1 MEQRELIIAVNKHR
15 AEALKTL
22 IMQADTQDFR
32 QMWADKGVMQQG
44 GLSHKA
50 YQGVN
55 QIVLTVSALNRES
68 QDPRWF
74 TMKMIQDKGLT
85 LNKGS
90 KGEPI
95 AFFSNTFQVDKKD
108 EKGNIMRDE
117 NGKKIKET
125 VFGKPLLRQFYVFN
139 GKDIS
144 GLEPF
149 TTPNHTP
156 EELTEKRR
164 IAFERAEEM
173 IQNWAQDKGL
183 KFIEFPQPSAFF
195 RPNKESGAIMM
206 PIKGQFDNLA
216 SYYATAFHE
225 LGHSTLIENI
235 RTKDEKA
242 FDVKNIEFG
251 SPAYAREELVA
262 ELTSIYL
269 SQELGIDTSESEL
282 NKQSLAYIKSWYL
295 NGKLTDKD
303 LSIALRDAEKAKN
316 ILLSYAPSLTLENKA
331 DVSLENDKQDALN
344 TILQPTFTKDEIRLA
359 ELQNM
364 TFKHLEDMGWRK
376 NDNNNMEIVR
386 QLDGKDIVFEVAP
399 VKTSDQVL
407 EFDILKNG
415 ESMRPADRAIS
426 LLTVHLDDN
435 YPRLSA
441 ESIQR
446 NMNEF
451 YENERMLNHDNVS
464 ERVNTLRQQ
473 LLDGDLIPQTNI
485 SSSVLSDDKY
495 RNLTG
500 DELLAAAKVAI
511 NHKPIS
517 EFKLEDYEKG
527 YNPNAEIY
535 GILTEIAIRNKEHH
549 SVIDM
554 LKQTKV
560 EVDEHFTALHQN
572 EVELNQLHQ
581 EMADEH
587 ATELSNSVGNQEP
600 DYATIFANKLMDM
613 SQGGKEIVYP
623 SEVAREWLAMYPNR
637 EVSFNTHAV
646 VGRDVYQL
654 TDSNLKVIST
664 VLFNRE
670 NAAIVLSDDEAASL
684 RELRQLQDQQ
694 SYVPDMFN
702 NNQPPYP
709 AVKFGDINRLT
720 DFNEE
725 YFIKPMKESGLY
737 DKVDEIFKKVPKPSE
752 LKEDLSLIAERIMNA
767 ANDGKHEVDF
777 SEVKAII
784 KSVNPDIKMGTVSN
798 VMNNRLYELNGADN
812 HGILYNDED
821 KAMVLNPSQLEV
833 VRKVRDL
840 QQEQM
845 IADKYNHFRE
855 FNSLKDFDENFQQKL
870 KEMRITKPMQEIL
883 DAIPKVSV
891 EIDKQIKSLTNQ
903 IANKK
908 FGELDYTPDALETSN
923 ETLIENTRLAIG
935 RMRRSDDYQLLRKEN
950 PEEPIMG
957 NEGPA
962 AKAYGFLA
970 EVAKRAGMDP
980 LVVDELESREYRA
993 NDDFLAK
1000 REEVARYRNDVAQAF
1015 DKADVSVPAVETY
1028 LNLKNSEKFV
1038 ETDVKE
1044 VVETYVNHVRSEL
1057 VAKERDPHVIDMLNK
1072 ELDFQTKPMVAAM
1085 MEKNNVHF
1093 YAENYQN
1100 YPFNVKA
1107 DNFKMLTQEPY
1118 YKDGKIEVE
1127 ALRELVPAQL
1137 KDTLYSSGLDEEV
1150 RRKNAENKILIVPSD
1165 KEIYFANTMKN
1176 GHNILSFDYTDRND
1190 EVTHRQ
1196 VAVLSIDM
1204 EKGKFHTYDIDREEH
1219 RSFFIEKS
1227 KNFTHIGGISTNFE
1241 KFAKQFPENG
1251 LVVPFEAAKHLLADA
1266 KAKIDL
1272 NATYENKTMAE
1283 FVFKELLNEGTQN
1296 IQPDGKR
1303 TIVNDSIMNK
1313 IERGLHNIGN
1323 TAIISSVINSELKA
1337 NGPYSEKTSV
1347 EGDFAIKGGR
1357 LFPDAVSST
1366 VFADNSALLQY
1377 ADKFEIVDG
1386 TTMKGYSDLGH
1397 NKVEVNSLFE
1407 LAKEASQHYDYFF
1420 DESAAKEVT
1429 EEEARRNIHVYHEEV
1444 PTISG
1449 GEFKNIHQDIATLS
1463 RVEMPRGDL
1472 SKYYSP
1478 EAIEQ
1483 ANNSHL
1489 AMAEVVRNATKGEIP
1504 SPQVAK
1510 EILDQNKDQILSNF
1524 IPQVLSAK
1532 WIIRDEQHPPLVF
1545 SDNSILK
1552 QNGEVEYKQYAFY
1565 EESEA
1570 LKKEQHFNSPNAII
1584 PLIKLNE
1591 MEIEYAKKRNDD
1603 EAVAKYTAMIPEVK
1617 QQQRIADPAYN
1628 ESILRQEQAERER
1641 AERLAKQEQERI
1653 AIQTHNELYQEII
1666 KQPESLADIF
1676 VKETKGLTI
1685 NHEGEYSEDHY
1696 FLSDLMDEIE
1706 NYKMEG
1712 YDRDLLARYNEQ
1724 PKREFVYGTI
1734 VEPLKF
1740 EMETDNYERLKNA
1753 IGDDATLYVFQDD
1766 SILVLDDKMERYA
1779 VIQPKDVDISTHE
1792 VVFNGKAYPS
1802 IKFDDLDLDLFE
1814 NLKFNKISLDNAMK
1828 FGYEPPVSE
1837 EKAENVAVTETVAS
1851 TPKPTEIE
1859 VVVSNDE
1866 ALPTH
1871 AYVLTNK
1878 DMTRAFALG
1887 TSVEHAKD
1895 LFNILHSMEIED
1907 LAQEEELVFRPIAV
1921 PIERVM
1927 FPAKYLAPSEDT
1939 MLTLIKE
1946 DAKYRV
1952 NMMEIEYGLSQAELV
1967 AENITNGSKPT
1978 PEQAAQ
1984 ILKGIGPQFDNIH
1997 EPHFNLNDRG
2007 SEVKDVLV
2015 FADGSKLDMRGSTFI
2030 PDANKA
2036 HRVEVEG
2043 KISSKAFAEQ
2053 INPDFNEWKETYRS
2067 LYDKHQETLKKHET
2081 IKMR

>member
-316 ILLSYAPSLTLENKA
+316 MLLSYAPSLTLENKA

-464 ERVNTLRQQ
+464 ERVNTLKQQ

-560 EVDEHFTALHQN
+560 EVDKHFTALHQN
-572 EVELNQLHQ
+572 EVELTQLHQ

-587 ATELSNSVGNQEP
+587 AAELSNSVGNQEP

-637 EVSFNTHAV
+637 EVSFSSHAV
-646 VGRDVYQL
+646 VGRDIYEL
-654 TDSNLKVIST
+654 IDSDSNVIST

-670 NAAIVLSDDEAASL
+670 NAAIVLSNDEAASL
-684 RELRQLQDQQ
+684 RELRKLQDQQ
-694 SYVPDMFN
+694 SYVPNPFME
-702 NNQPPYP
+702 QPPYP
-709 AVKFGDINRLT
+709 AMKFGDINRLT
-720 DFNEE
+720 DFDKE

-752 LKEDLSLIAERIMNA
+752 LKEDLSLIAERIMNT

-980 LVVDELESREYRA
+980 LVVDEL
-993 NDDFLAK
+993 
-1000 REEVARYRNDVAQAF
+1000 
-1015 DKADVSVPAVETY
+1015 
-1028 LNLKNSEKFV
+1028 
-1038 ETDVKE
+1038 
-1044 VVETYVNHVRSEL
+1044 
-1057 VAKERDPHVIDMLNK
+1057 
-1072 ELDFQTKPMVAAM
+1072 
-1085 MEKNNVHF
+1085 
-1093 YAENYQN
+1093 
-1100 YPFNVKA
+1100 
-1107 DNFKMLTQEPY
+1107 
-1118 YKDGKIEVE
+1118 
-1127 ALRELVPAQL
+1127 
-1137 KDTLYSSGLDEEV
+1137 
-1150 RRKNAENKILIVPSD
+1150 
-1165 KEIYFANTMKN
+1165 
-1176 GHNILSFDYTDRND
+1176 
-1190 EVTHRQ
+1190 
-1196 VAVLSIDM
+1196 
-1204 EKGKFHTYDIDREEH
+1204 
-1219 RSFFIEKS
+1219 
-1227 KNFTHIGGISTNFE
+1227 
-1241 KFAKQFPENG
+1241 
-1251 LVVPFEAAKHLLADA
+1251 
-1266 KAKIDL
+1266 
-1272 NATYENKTMAE
+1272 
-1283 FVFKELLNEGTQN
+1283 
-1296 IQPDGKR
+1296 
-1303 TIVNDSIMNK
+1303 
-1313 IERGLHNIGN
+1313 
-1323 TAIISSVINSELKA
+1323 
-1337 NGPYSEKTSV
+1337 
-1347 EGDFAIKGGR
+1347 
-1357 LFPDAVSST
+1357 
-1366 VFADNSALLQY
+1366 
-1377 ADKFEIVDG
+1377 
-1386 TTMKGYSDLGH
+1386 
-1397 NKVEVNSLFE
+1397 
-1407 LAKEASQHYDYFF
+1407 
-1420 DESAAKEVT
+1420 
-1429 EEEARRNIHVYHEEV
+1429 
-1444 PTISG
+1444 
-1449 GEFKNIHQDIATLS
+1449 
-1463 RVEMPRGDL
+1463 
-1472 SKYYSP
+1472 
-1478 EAIEQ
+1478 
-1483 ANNSHL
+1483 
-1489 AMAEVVRNATKGEIP
+1489 
-1504 SPQVAK
+1504 
-1510 EILDQNKDQILSNF
+1510 
-1524 IPQVLSAK
+1524 
-1532 WIIRDEQHPPLVF
+1532 
-1545 SDNSILK
+1545 
-1552 QNGEVEYKQYAFY
+1552 
-1565 EESEA
+1565 
-1570 LKKEQHFNSPNAII
+1570 
-1584 PLIKLNE
+1584 
-1591 MEIEYAKKRNDD
+1591 EYAKKRNDD

-1851 TPKPTEIE
+1851 ASKPTEIE

-1946 DAKYRV
+1946 DVKYRV

-2053 INPDFNEWKETYRS
+2053 INPDFNDWKETYRS

>member
-316 ILLSYAPSLTLENKA
+316 MLLSYAPSLTLENKA

-464 ERVNTLRQQ
+464 ERVNTLKQQ

-560 EVDEHFTALHQN
+560 EVDKHFTALHQN
-572 EVELNQLHQ
+572 EVELTQLHQ

-587 ATELSNSVGNQEP
+587 AAELSNSVGNQEP

-637 EVSFNTHAV
+637 EVSFSSHAV
-646 VGRDVYQL
+646 VGRDIYEL
-654 TDSNLKVIST
+654 IDSDSNVIST

-670 NAAIVLSDDEAASL
+670 NAAIVLSNDEAASL
-684 RELRQLQDQQ
+684 RELRKLQDQQ
-694 SYVPDMFN
+694 SYVPNPFME
-702 NNQPPYP
+702 QPPYP
-709 AVKFGDINRLT
+709 AMKFGDINRLT
-720 DFNEE
+720 DFDKE

-752 LKEDLSLIAERIMNA
+752 LKEDLSLIAERIMNT

-980 LVVDELESREYRA
+980 IVVDELESREYRA
-993 NDDFLAK
+993 NDDFLSK

-1015 DKADVSVPAVETY
+1015 NKADVSVPAVEAY

-1107 DNFKMLTQEPY
+1107 DNFKML
-1118 YKDGKIEVE
+1118 
-1127 ALRELVPAQL
+1127 
-1137 KDTLYSSGLDEEV
+1137 S
-1150 RRKNAENKILIVPSD
+1150 
-1165 KEIYFANTMKN
+1165 
-1176 GHNILSFDYTDRND
+1176 
-1190 EVTHRQ
+1190 
-1196 VAVLSIDM
+1196 
-1204 EKGKFHTYDIDREEH
+1204 
-1219 RSFFIEKS
+1219 SFFIEKS

-1463 RVEMPRGDL
+1463 RIEMPRGDL

-1524 IPQVLSAK
+1524 IPQALSAK

-1851 TPKPTEIE
+1851 ASKPTEIE

-2053 INPDFNEWKETYRS
+2053 INPDFNDWKETYRS